1 MSRSAATATLA
12 AALALVS
19 LTVGF
24 GAIDLLSPFV
34 LHEGTQV
41 SEVGYGTLAGLVIP
55 IGLLTQL
62 RRPEQH
68 VAGLQQVALAALAYL
83 AAGALTGQKPLL
95 LAGGLVAASAT
106 AVGALHPD
114 RRALLRRLQR
124 PSLPLL
130 ALALAAAAPGSQYA
144 LHMAFNQRDG
154 VLPVDAHL
162 GLGHWAAL
170 SAAALAA
177 LLAALLGSFR
187 TPGFAIPSFTA
198 AAAALAWGITCLLYP
213 GSAGALSPAWAGLA
227 IAWALAFAATTLVET
242 ARAGPGGY
250 SSSQATFT

>member
-1 MSRSAATATLA
+1 MSRSAATGMLA

-24 GAIDLLSPFV
+24 GAVDLLSPLV

-41 SEVGYGTLAGLVIP
+41 SDVGYGTLAGLVIP

-62 RRPEQH
+62 RRPERH
-68 VAGLQQVALAALAYL
+68 LAGLQQVALAALAYL
-83 AAGALTGQKPLL
+83 AAGTLTGQQPLL
-95 LAGGLVAASAT
+95 LAGGLVAAT

-114 RRALLRRLQR
+114 RRALLRGLQR

-130 ALALAAAAPGSQYA
+130 ALALVAAAPGSQYA

-154 VLPVDAHL
+154 VLPADAHL

-227 IAWALAFAATTLVET
+227 IAWALAFAAATVVET
-242 ARAGPGGY
+242 SRAGPGGAY